1 MKSKILI
8 VEDDQHI
15 RLGLVDLLEGEGFA
29 TVECARGDQAAGVAA
44 LESPD
49 LLILDVML
57 PGLNGYVLCSR
68 LRKDGVTAPILML
81 TAKGQEGD
89 KVTGLDAG
97 ADDYLTKPFGVREL
111 VARVRALLRR
121 KEKPL
126 AAAQEP
132 FVIGN
137 STIDPLRLEARR
149 EGQSVRLTARE
160 LRLLECFSRHR
171 EEVLS
176 RDVLLNQVWGIEYY
190 GTTRTLDQTMVQ
202 LRKKLGTDGVLL
214 TTVHGV
220 GYRLVSGCPG

>member
-8 VEDDQHI
+8 VEDDRHI
-15 RLGLVDLLEGEGFA
+15 RLGLVDLLESEGFV
-29 TVECARGDQAAGVAA
+29 TVECARGDLAAGVAA
-44 LESPD
+44 LERPD

-57 PGLNGYVLCSR
+57 PGLNGFALCTR

-81 TAKGQEGD
+81 TAKGQEAD
-89 KVTGLDAG
+89 KVIGLDAG

-126 AAAQEP
+126 AATQEN
-132 FVIGN
+132 FAIGT

-149 EGQSVRLTARE
+149 DGQVVRLTAKE
-160 LRLLECFSRHR
+160 LKLLMCFAQHR
-171 EEVLS
+171 GEVLS
-176 RDVLLNQVWGIEYY
+176 RDALLSQVWGMEYY

-202 LRKKLGTDGVLL
+202 LRKKLGEDGVLL
-214 TTVHGV
+214 ATVHGV
-220 GYRLVSGCPG
+220 GYRLVSSS